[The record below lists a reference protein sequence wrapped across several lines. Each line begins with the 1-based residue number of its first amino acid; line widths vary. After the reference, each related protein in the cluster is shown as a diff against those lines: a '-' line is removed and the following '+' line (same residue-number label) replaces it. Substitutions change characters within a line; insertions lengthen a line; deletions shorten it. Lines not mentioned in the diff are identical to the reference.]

1 MQFLVL
7 TERYTD
13 KFPAEAWKPEL
24 IEAEGQRVREL
35 YAAGILR
42 SAWRRKDKPGAT
54 LILEA
59 ASEEELRNA
68 IESLPL
74 AKLGMIG
81 FPLVTQL
88 EPYPG
93 FGPR

>member
-7 TERYTD
+7 TERFTD

-24 IEAEGQRVREL
+24 IAAEGQRVREL
-35 YAAGILR
+35 YAAGLLR
-42 SAWRRKDKPGAT
+42 SAWRRKDKPGAA

-59 ASEEELRNA
+59 DTEAAVREA
-68 IESLPL
+68 IETLPL
-74 AKLGMIG
+74 FQLGMIG

>member
-7 TERYTD
+7 TERFTE

-35 YAAGILR
+35 YASGVLR
-42 SAWRRKDKPGAT
+42 SAWRRKDRAGAT

-59 ASEEELRNA
+59 ASEAEVREA

-74 AKLGMIG
+74 FKLGMIG
-81 FPLVTQL
+81 FSVVTQL

>member
-7 TERYTD
+7 TERFTD
-13 KFPAEAWKPEL
+13 KFPAEEWTPER
-24 IEAEGQRVREL
+24 IEAESQRVREL
-35 YAAGILR
+35 YAAGVLR
-42 SAWRRKDKPGAT
+42 TAWRRKDKPGAA

-59 ASEEELRNA
+59 ASEAEARAAVET
-68 IESLPL
+68 LPL
-74 AKLGMIG
+74 YKLGMIG

-88 EPYPG
+88 DPYPG

>member
-7 TERYTD
+7 TERFID

-24 IEAEGQRVREL
+24 IAAEGERVREL
-35 YAAGILR
+35 YASGVLR
-42 SAWRRKDKPGAT
+42 TAWRRKDKPGAA
-54 LILEA
+54 LVLEA
-59 ASEEELRNA
+59 AGEAEAREA

-74 AKLGMIG
+74 FKLGMIG

>member
-7 TERYTD
+7 TERKTD
-13 KFPAEAWKPEL
+13 QFPAEEWTQERIA
-24 IEAEGQRVREL
+24 AEGQRVREL
-35 YAAGILR
+35 YAAGVVR
-42 SAWRRKDKPGAT
+42 SIWRRKDKPGAVL
-54 LILEA
+54 LIEASSEA
-59 ASEEELRNA
+59 AAREA

-81 FPLVTQL
+81 FPVVTEL
-88 EPYPG
+88 EPYPA

>member
-7 TERYTD
+7 TERFID
-13 KFPAEAWKPEL
+13 KFPADAWKPEL

-35 YAAGILR
+35 YASGVLR

-59 ASEEELRNA
+59 SSEAEVRSA

-81 FPLVTQL
+81 FSLVTGL

>member
-7 TERYTD
+7 TERKTD
-13 KFPAEAWKPEL
+13 QFPAEEWTAERL
-24 IEAEGQRVREL
+24 AAEGQRVREL
-35 YAAGILR
+35 YAAGIVR
-42 SAWRRKDKPGAT
+42 SIWRRKDRPGAA
-54 LILEA
+54 LVIEA
-59 ASEEELRNA
+59 ASEASAREA

-81 FPLVTQL
+81 FPVVTEL
-88 EPYPG
+88 EPYPA

>member
-7 TERYTD
+7 TERFTD

-54 LILEA
+54 LLFEATDEAEVLE
-59 ASEEELRNA
+59 A

-74 AKLGMIG
+74 RKLGMIG
-81 FPLVTQL
+81 FPLVTEL
-88 EPYPG
+88 LPYPG

>member
-7 TERYTD
+7 TERFTD
-13 KFPAEAWKPEL
+13 QFPAEAWKPEL

-59 ASEEELRNA
+59 ASEAAVQEA

-74 AKLGMIG
+74 RKLGMIG
-81 FPLVTQL
+81 FPVVTQL
-88 EPYPG
+88 DPYPG
-93 FGPR
+93 FVPR

>member
-7 TERYTD
+7 TERFTD
-13 KFPAEAWKPEL
+13 RFPAEAWKPEL

-42 SAWRRKDKPGAT
+42 SAWRRKDKPGAA
-54 LILEA
+54 LVLEA
-59 ASEEELRNA
+59 GSETEVREA
-68 IESLPL
+68 IDSLPL

-81 FPLVTQL
+81 FPMVTQL